1 VYSRAP
7 YNHESSSFQV
17 RNFSD
22 LECSIAVLYA
32 KGKAIGGRDLRIR
45 CHLRLHL
52 PWAPYSENALPIRL
66 LSNTK
71 IVEQAKMANI
81 KEVIL
86 SKMANT
92 KEVILSTVLMGM
104 PSASAF

>member
-1 VYSRAP
+1 MPKVK
-7 YNHESSSFQV
+7 QLG
-17 RNFSD
+17 D
-22 LECSIAVLYA
+22 GI
-32 KGKAIGGRDLRIR
+32 LRIR